1 MAFTLT
7 ASPLMQFTTTAGAP
21 LIGGKVYTYA
31 AGTTTPLASYTDST
45 GATANTNPVILDTRG
60 EAAIWLSP
68 ASYKFLLK
76 DSNDVT
82 IWTSDN
88 IGGLNISPAFTGVP
102 TAPTAISGTNTT
114 QLATTAF
121 VQLSA
126 VAAIPV
132 GGIILWSGSVASIP
146 AGWLLCNGAY
156 STPNLADRFILGAGN
171 LYAPAAAGGST
182 DLVVPTHT
190 HTATSTDSG
199 HTHTAVINAGG
210 GGPSSNTIGAMA
222 GGPVGYATGT
232 TDSSVASIT
241 TTVATAGVSPTN
253 ANMPPYYALCYI
265 IKT

>member
-1 MAFTLT
+1 
-7 ASPLMQFTTTAGAP
+7 MQFTTTAGAP

-31 AGTTTPLASYTDST
+31 AGTTSALATYTDST
-45 GATANTNPVILDTRG
+45 GVTANTNPVILDTRG

-68 ASYKFLLK
+68 ASYKFVLK

-88 IGGLNISPAFTGVP
+88 LGGLNISPAFTGVP

-156 STPNLADRFILGAGN
+156 STPNLADRFIIGAGN
-171 LYAPAAAGGST
+171 TYAPDAAGGST
-182 DLVVPTHT
+182 DSVVVSHT
-190 HTATSTDSG
+190 HSISDPG
-199 HTHTAVINAGG
+199 HTHAGTWYEGTALGSG
-210 GGPSSNTIGAMA
+210 SGPT
-222 GGPVGYATGT
+222 
-232 TDSSVASIT
+232 
-241 TTVATAGVSPTN
+241 ATAPTKFIAAVALTTASTGITATNSAGVTGVN
-253 ANMPPYYALCYI
+253 ANLPPYYALCYI
-265 IKT
+265 IKV

>member
-1 MAFTLT
+1 MITLT
-7 ASPLMQFTTTAGAP
+7 ASPFMQFTTTAGAP

-31 AGTTTPLASYTDST
+31 AGTTTPLASYTDNT

-68 ASYKFLLK
+68 ASYKFVLK

-88 IGGLNISPAFTGVP
+88 LGGLNISPAFTGVP

-114 QLATTAF
+114 QIATTAF

-171 LYAPAAAGGST
+171 LYAVNAAGGST
-182 DLVVPTHT
+182 DSVTVAHT
-190 HTATSTDSG
+190 HTATVADPGHLHTYSRSATSSSAGASTNLVAGNTTDNTS
-199 HTHTAVINAGG
+199 TA
-210 GGPSSNTIGAMA
+210 
-222 GGPVGYATGT
+222 ATGI
-232 TDSSVASIT
+232 SVTNTST
-241 TTVATAGVSPTN
+241 GVSGVN

>member
-1 MAFTLT
+1 MITLT
-7 ASPLMQFTTTAGAP
+7 ASPFMQFTTTAGAP

-31 AGTTTPLASYTDST
+31 AGTTTPLATYTDNT

-68 ASYKFLLK
+68 ASYKFVLK

-88 IGGLNISPAFTGVP
+88 LGGLNISPAFTGVP

-171 LYAPAAAGGST
+171 LYAPDAAGGST
-182 DLVVPTHT
+182 DSVTVAHT
-190 HTATSTDSG
+190 HTATSTDAG
-199 HTHTAVINAGG
+199 HVHTQTGYTTGV
-210 GGPSSNTIGAMA
+210 PQSNGANQYSVVT
-222 GGPVGYATGT
+222 PYTLNTGT
-232 TDSSVASIT
+232 GVAIIT
-241 TTVATAGVSPTN
+241 TTNASTGVSGVN

>member
-1 MAFTLT
+1 
-7 ASPLMQFTTTAGAP
+7 MQFTTTAGAP

-31 AGTTTPLASYTDST
+31 AGTTTPLASYTDNT

-68 ASYKFLLK
+68 ASYKFVLK

-88 IGGLNISPAFTGVP
+88 LGGLNISPAFTGIP

-132 GGIILWSGSVASIP
+132 GGIILWSGSVATIP

-156 STPNLADRFILGAGN
+156 STPDLTDRFVMGAGN
-171 LYAPAAAGGST
+171 TYAPAAAGGSK
-182 DLVVPTHT
+182 DAIVASHT
-190 HTATSTDSG
+190 HSIVDAGHAHKWGSAPVVSRASGSAGQYDGSGSVYNDTSTVS
-199 HTHTAVINAGG
+199 
-210 GGPSSNTIGAMA
+210 
-222 GGPVGYATGT
+222 TGI
-232 TDSSVASIT
+232 SI
-241 TTVATAGVSPTN
+241 VTAGVSPTN
-253 ANMPPYYALCYI
+253 ANLPPYYALCYI
-265 IKT
+265 IKV

>member
-1 MAFTLT
+1 MITLT

-31 AGTTTPLASYTDST
+31 AGTTTPLATYTDNT

-68 ASYKFLLK
+68 ASYKFVLK

-88 IGGLNISPAFTGVP
+88 LGGLNISPAFTGVP

-171 LYAPAAAGGST
+171 LYAPDAAGGST
-182 DLVVPTHT
+182 DSVTVAHT
-190 HTATSTDSG
+190 HTATSTDAG
-199 HTHTAVINAGG
+199 HVHTQTGYTSAIAQSNGANQYPVITPYTLN
-210 GGPSSNTIGAMA
+210 
-222 GGPVGYATGT
+222 TGT
-232 TDSSVASIT
+232 GVAIIT
-241 TTVATAGVSPTN
+241 TTNASTGVSGVN

>member
-1 MAFTLT
+1 MAYTLT

-31 AGTTTPLASYTDST
+31 AGTTTPLASYTDNT

-68 ASYKFLLK
+68 ASYKFVLK

-88 IGGLNISPAFTGVP
+88 LGGLNISPAFTGVP

-146 AGWLLCNGAY
+146 SGWLLCNGAY
-156 STPNLADRFILGAGN
+156 STPNLTDRFILGAGN

-182 DLVVPTHT
+182 DSVTVAHT
-190 HTATSTDSG
+190 HTATSTDAGHAHTLAQVNAVSTSG
-199 HTHTAVINAGG
+199 PLAT
-210 GGPSSNTIGAMA
+210 
-222 GGPVGYATGT
+222 ATGAGAQT
-232 TDSSVASIT
+232 TGTSVAIIT
-241 TTVATAGVSPTN
+241 TTIASTGVSGVN

>member
-1 MAFTLT
+1 MITLT
-7 ASPLMQFTTTAGAP
+7 ASPFMQFTTTAGAP
-21 LIGGKVYTYA
+21 LIGGKVYTDA
-31 AGTTTPLASYTDST
+31 AGTTTPLASYTDNT

-68 ASYKFLLK
+68 ASYKFVLK

-88 IGGLNISPAFTGVP
+88 LGGLNISPAFTGVP

-182 DLVVPTHT
+182 DLVVPSHT
-190 HTATSTDSG
+190 HTIVDPGHVHSYPHSTSGTASPADVPSTAGVGASLAIDS
-199 HTHTAVINAGG
+199 AVTNV
-210 GGPSSNTIGAMA
+210 T
-222 GGPVGYATGT
+222 
-232 TDSSVASIT
+232 VAS
-241 TTVATAGVSPTN
+241 AGVSPTN

-265 IKT
+265 IKV

>member
-1 MAFTLT
+1 MITLT

-31 AGTTTPLASYTDST
+31 AGTTTPLASYTDNT

-68 ASYKFLLK
+68 ASYKFVLK

-88 IGGLNISPAFTGVP
+88 LGGLNISPAFTGVP
-102 TAPTAISGTNTT
+102 TAPTATGGTNTT
-114 QLATTAF
+114 QIATTAF

-182 DLVVPTHT
+182 DLVVPSHT
-190 HTATSTDSG
+190 HTATDSG
-199 HTHTAVINAGG
+199 HTHGIPAVDNNTAGAPGN
-210 GGPSSNTIGAMA
+210 IGAFSTTINT
-222 GGPVGYATGT
+222 VTKT
-232 TDSSVASIT
+232 TDSSTANIT
-241 TTVATAGVSPTN
+241 VSTTGVSPTN

-265 IKT
+265 IKV

>member
-1 MAFTLT
+1 MAYTLT

-21 LIGGKVYTYA
+21 LIGGKLYTYA

-45 GATANTNPVILDTRG
+45 GATANTNPIILNVRG
-60 EAAIWLSP
+60 EAAIWLDP
-68 ASYKFLLK
+68 ASYKFVL
-76 DSNDVT
+76 NDANDT
-82 IWTSDN
+82 PIWTSDN

-102 TAPTAISGTNTT
+102 TAPTAAGGTNTT

-126 VAAIPV
+126 TAAIPV

-156 STPNLADRFILGAGN
+156 STPNLADRFIIGAGN
-171 LYAPAAAGGST
+171 TYAPDAAGGST
-182 DLVVPTHT
+182 DSITVAHT
-190 HTATSTDSG
+190 HTATSTDAG
-199 HTHTAVINAGG
+199 HAHTLGQVNAVPQAGPLATATGAGG
-210 GGPSSNTIGAMA
+210 AT
-222 GGPVGYATGT
+222 TGT
-232 TDSSVASIT
+232 SVAIIT
-241 TTVATAGVSPTN
+241 TIIASTGVSGVN

>member
-1 MAFTLT
+1 MITLT
-7 ASPLMQFTTTAGAP
+7 ASPFMQFTTTAGAP

-31 AGTTTPLASYTDST
+31 AGTTTPLASYTDNT

-68 ASYKFLLK
+68 ASYKFVLK

-88 IGGLNISPAFTGVP
+88 LGGLNISPAFTGVP
-102 TAPTAISGTNTT
+102 TAPTATGGTNTT
-114 QLATTAF
+114 QIATTAF

-171 LYAPAAAGGST
+171 LYAVNAAGGST
-182 DLVVPTHT
+182 DSIVPSHT

-199 HTHTAVINAGG
+199 HTHLSAGINTMNGTSAGG
-210 GGPSSNTIGAMA
+210 GGMQAGANTI
-222 GGPVGYATGT
+222 T
-232 TDSSVASIT
+232 TSSTANIT

>member
-1 MAFTLT
+1 
-7 ASPLMQFTTTAGAP
+7 MQFTTTAGAP

-31 AGTTTPLASYTDST
+31 AGTTTPLASYTDNT

-68 ASYKFLLK
+68 ASYKFVLK

-88 IGGLNISPAFTGVP
+88 LGGLNISPAFTGVP

-171 LYAPAAAGGST
+171 LYAPNAAGGSA
-182 DLVVPTHT
+182 DSIVVSHT
-190 HTATSTDSG
+190 HTASVADAG
-199 HTHTAVINAGG
+199 HFHNAFNGFVNAGSNTGTAVTSNNGG
-210 GGPSSNTIGAMA
+210 TNT
-222 GGPVGYATGT
+222 PTNST
-232 TDSSVASIT
+232 S
-241 TTVATAGVSPTN
+241 TVATGVTVTNASTGVSGVN